1 MLPHEGR
8 FGEGRDATVPIVP
21 VVLAA
26 DTPDANARGLF
37 DASVDAAGLRD
48 SGDDTDTQFDTHAVG
63 IEEADVQII
72 ARSEPANTYVDA
84 RLPPSP
90 LTERGGRLPR
100 ASRATAVKWADQ
112 IEDQP
117 EDFRPVGSAMD
128 EAQVTI
134 IDVATKSEA
143 QSRAERRALGVA
155 PDRETQMRRF
165 LKALSGE

>member
-1 MLPHEGR
+1 M
-8 FGEGRDATVPIVP
+8 
-21 VVLAA
+21 
-26 DTPDANARGLF
+26 
-37 DASVDAAGLRD
+37 
-48 SGDDTDTQFDTHAVG
+48 
-63 IEEADVQII
+63 QII
-72 ARSEPANTYVDA
+72 ARSEPANTYVNA